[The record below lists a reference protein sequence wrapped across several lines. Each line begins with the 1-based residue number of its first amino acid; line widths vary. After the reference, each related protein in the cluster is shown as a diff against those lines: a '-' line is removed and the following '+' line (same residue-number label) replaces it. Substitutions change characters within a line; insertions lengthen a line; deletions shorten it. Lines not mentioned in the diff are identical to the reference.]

1 MTANRT
7 DFRNPFVAVFAAAV
21 LATSGCGG
29 GESSMPDDEADMM
42 PDDDMMMDEVEP
54 LPIPDGL
61 VRSTAAPVT
70 ATSADDTLA
79 ELLPNPASMFAPLV
93 AMFSGDSSE
102 QSPRSELNTD
112 IRVRAVS
119 SDGANGFRVTF
130 EDGGEEHVI
139 HFAETDFVEGGW
151 YAQNMDGT
159 GYWLSSWTDSFLGTD
174 KNSGSST
181 FTYFDVNQ
189 FGRYNETTNT
199 TDRNMIVYGAR
210 TDAAN
215 LPSGSASYIGRMTAN
230 TFRSDTSSTDHRER
244 LRGAVRLTA
253 DFDESTLDGMV
264 FGISVQRAGEY
275 DYSRLSDT
283 TYFVI
288 DGGRIVDGQ
297 FTATLA
303 GTDSNDSAA
312 MGETVRGYEGNVL
325 GEFYGPAAEEVG
337 AVLNASR
344 SDRVMYGWLG
354 GWQPD
359 PNPPSGLHRSPADPL
374 FATPG
379 GGNSEDLLDAGEAF
393 APLTAT
399 LERTRDG
406 IRAERSGDSYI
417 RSISYD
423 EQTDAF
429 QVIYVVGGE
438 EQMIQFLPEDERD
451 WGYQNAAGDWFLLE
465 DSEYGIRGESG
476 LEEGTLRMHWTAGA
490 RTADLPSGTAN
501 YAGWMHAN
509 TWSQVDRSNT
519 FRNDVSGN
527 VSLTA
532 DFDAS
537 TLQGRITN
545 LRNRWQLP
553 EPREW
558 VDLPD
563 TTRFEISD
571 GQIADGQFTATLTG
585 VDTNENAAL
594 GESMRGYEGD
604 VLGEFYG
611 PNAEEV
617 GGVINA
623 TRDEDLRVMSG
634 RFIGD
639 QQ

>member
-1 MTANRT
+1 MTAKRT
-7 DFRNPFVAVFAAAV
+7 GLRNPLIATVAAAV

-29 GESSMPDDEADMM
+29 GGSSMPDDDDDMM
-42 PDDDMMMDEVEP
+42 PDDDMIMEEVEP
-54 LPIPDGL
+54 LIIPDGL
-61 VRSTAAPVT
+61 APSAAAPVT

-93 AMFSGDSSE
+93 AMFSGDTSE

-112 IRVRAVS
+112 MRVRAVS
-119 SDGANGFRVTF
+119 SDGANGFRVTY
-130 EDGGEEHVI
+130 EAGGEEHVI
-139 HFAETDFVEGGW
+139 HFAATDFVEGGW
-151 YAQNMDGT
+151 YATNMDGT
-159 GYWLSSWTDSFLGTD
+159 EYWLASWTGSFRGTD
-174 KNSGSST
+174 ENRGSST

-189 FGRYNETTNT
+189 LGRSNETTST

-215 LPSGSASYIGRMTAN
+215 LPSGSASYIGRMAAHTH
-230 TFRSDTSSTDHRER
+230 RSDTSSTDHRDR
-244 LRGAVRLTA
+244 MRGAVRLTA
-253 DFDESTLDGMV
+253 DFDGSTLDGMV
-264 FGISVQRAGEY
+264 FGITVRRAGED

-303 GTDSNDSAA
+303 GADSNESAA
-312 MGETVRGYEGNVL
+312 MDETVRGYEGNVL

-337 AVLNASR
+337 GVLNASR
-344 SDRVMYGWLG
+344 SDRVLYGWLG

-374 FATPG
+374 YPTPG
-379 GGNSEDLLDAGEAF
+379 GGDVEDLFDAGEVF

-406 IRAERSGDSYI
+406 LRTERSGDAYI
-417 RSISYD
+417 SSISYD
-423 EQTDAF
+423 EQTDAI

-438 EQMIQFLPEDERD
+438 EQMTQFLPEDERD
-451 WGYQNAAGDWFLLE
+451 WGYQNAAGDWMTAS
-465 DSEYGIRGESG
+465 DSEYAYRGDAG
-476 LEEGTLRMHWTAGA
+476 FGTLRMHWTAGA

-509 TWSQVDRSNT
+509 TWSQVNT
-519 FRNDVSGN
+519 SHALRYDLGGD

-545 LRNRWQLP
+545 IRNRWQLP

-563 TTRFEISD
+563 TTSFAISD

-585 VDTNENAAL
+585 RDTNENAAL
-594 GESMRGYEGD
+594 GESVRGYEGD

-611 PNAEEV
+611 PNAEELS
-617 GGVINA
+617 GVFNA

-634 RFIGD
+634 RFRGD